1 MSHNIIIY
9 NVICM
14 YPLHDDG
21 PESLS
26 LLHMGRRRTDNR
38 INKCSP
44 IETNLFDVGP
54 RIIVPLYLYLYEVL
68 GPGREDMSG
77 QWSVWCSHLQNYA
90 VGL

>member
-38 INKCSP
+38 INKCSH
-44 IETNLFDVGP
+44 IETNVFDVGP
-54 RIIVPLYLYLYEVL
+54 RIIVPLNRAHL
-68 GPGREDMSG
+68 GDYRASG
-77 QWSVWCSHLQNYA
+77 EKA
-90 VGL
+90 P

>member
-1 MSHNIIIY
+1 MH
-9 NVICM
+9 VDPV

-44 IETNLFDVGP
+44 IETNVFDVGP
-54 RIIVPLYLYLYEVL
+54 RIIVPLYIALRTRTYLTK
-68 GPGREDMSG
+68 
-77 QWSVWCSHLQNYA
+77 
-90 VGL
+90 